1 MKMDIWEGIA
11 PKWCHPTRL
20 YDQKS
25 LRLHTIP
32 SSELRSGYIWFFSSL
47 SRAKVQIPRL
57 LLTGH
62 PTVTLEK
69 WLVSLGLKVVI
80 PISSKINQSECSI
93 VTLVR
98 PQIKKTF
105 SAFSFAPIRV
115 ITPGTPGQFS
125 DSESVQVC

>member
-25 LRLHTIP
+25 LGLHTIP

-57 LLTGH
+57 LLSGH

-80 PISSKINQSECSI
+80 PISAGR
-93 VTLVR
+93 LVKDYSVR
-98 PQIKKTF
+98 MF
-105 SAFSFAPIRV
+105 HSHF
-115 ITPGTPGQFS
+115 GQAADQENFQCVFFCAYTCNNTRHTG
-125 DSESVQVC
+125 SVLWF